1 MKFKIFISYSTHDL
15 IQVEFL
21 KQQLVDTPIEV
32 FIAEYSIQP
41 SEDLESKITSAI
53 KGCDLFV
60 VLWSSNAE
68 NSKWVSQEIG
78 HAKAFNKTIL
88 PLVLHEN
95 IVLPGFVSNLKYLP
109 IYQDPD
115 TQLKQAK
122 NIIIDLY
129 SKKSDEL
136 AKQEARKQK
145 DKEQLF
151 LVGAGLFLLW
161 ASSK

>member
-32 FIAEYSIQP
+32 FIAEYAIKP
-41 SEDLESKITSAI
+41 SEDLESKITTAI
-53 KGCDLFV
+53 KECDLFV

-78 HAKAFNKTIL
+78 HAKAFKKTIL
-88 PLVLHEN
+88 PLVLHKN
-95 IVLPGFVSNLKYLP
+95 IELPGFVSNLKYLP

-115 TQLKQAK
+115 AQLKQAK
-122 NIIIDLY
+122 KLITELY
-129 SKKSDEL
+129 AKKSDEL
-136 AKQEARKQK
+136 VKEEARKQK

-161 ASSK
+161 ASNK